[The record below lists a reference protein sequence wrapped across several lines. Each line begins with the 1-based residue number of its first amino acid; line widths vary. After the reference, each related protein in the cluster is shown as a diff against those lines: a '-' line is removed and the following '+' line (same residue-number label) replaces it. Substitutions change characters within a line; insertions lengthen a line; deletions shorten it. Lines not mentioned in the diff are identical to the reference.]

1 MASARSTPNQ
11 ARDGRDVDSKKD
23 LSLNSGRRN
32 RESITNP
39 SPGTGTAAQACEFRS
54 HAFALPAGL
63 AGLRLDQALAKVL
76 PQYSRARLQEWI
88 RDGAV
93 TVDGRL
99 PRTRDVVKGDEA
111 VQIQARIRAVGAVAS
126 EVMALAVVWSDP
138 HLLVIN
144 KPAGLVVHPGAGNA
158 RHTLQNGLLAFDPQL
173 ARVPRA
179 GLVHRLDKD
188 TSGLLVVA
196 RTPEAHTALV
206 AELAARQIH
215 RSYVALCTGVMTG
228 GGTVDQPIGRHR
240 SLRTRMAVRAD
251 GRAAITH
258 FRIMRRFPAHT
269 LVSVALETG
278 RTHQIRVHLAHLGY
292 PLVGDPVYGG
302 RRRLPPGASAA
313 LLAQLT
319 GFKRQALHAQRLGLT
334 HPATGEELTF
344 EAPLPADLAALL
356 AALAAP

>member
-1 MASARSTPNQ
+1 MKAPSQ
-11 ARDGRDVDSKKD
+11 ARHDRDIELKKG
-23 LSLNSGRRN
+23 LSLNSSRRS
-32 RESITNP
+32 RASITNP
-39 SPGTGTAAQACEFRS
+39 PTVAGTAVERCEFRT

-63 AGLRLDQALAKVL
+63 AGLRPDQALAKVL
-76 PQYSRARLQEWI
+76 PQYSRARLQDWI
-88 RDGAV
+88 RGGAI

-111 VQIQARIRAVGAVAS
+111 VHIRARITAVHTVAS
-126 EVMALAVVWSDP
+126 EVMALEVVWSDP

-158 RHTLQNGLLAFDPQL
+158 HHTLQNGLLAFDPKL

-206 AELAARQIH
+206 TQLAARQIH
-215 RSYVALCTGVMTG
+215 RSYVALCTGVMSG

-258 FRIMRRFPAHT
+258 FRIMRRFAAHT
-269 LVSVALETG
+269 LVSVELETG
-278 RTHQIRVHLAHLGY
+278 RTHQIRVHFAHLGFA
-292 PLVGDPVYGG
+292 LVGDPLYGG
-302 RRRLPPGASAA
+302 RRRLPAGASAA
-313 LLAQLT
+313 LVSELGL
-319 GFKRQALHAQRLGLT
+319 FKRQALHAARLGLT
-334 HPATGEELTF
+334 HPVTQKALAW
-344 EAPLPADLAALL
+344 EAPLPSDMVSLL
-356 AALAAP
+356 AALGEE